1 MTALRL
7 AEELEVS
14 VRTVCRDA
22 AAFGSAGIPL
32 HGDAG
37 HAGGYR
43 LVDGCRRSEAQA
55 AFSLHS
61 PAPLPSSASAR
72 CSPPPGYRGHP
83 LRGSCEGTPSDP
95 GDLCGD
101 GPFRV
106 RHRRLS
112 AGSRLCRAVGG
123 FLGRGPGGE
132 EAQSLLGG

>member
-72 CSPPPGYRGHP
+72 CSPPPGYRGASP
-83 LRGSCEGTPSDP
+83 PGELRG
-95 GDLCGD
+95 
-101 GPFRV
+101 
-106 RHRRLS
+106 H
-112 AGSRLCRAVGG
+112 AVGSW
-123 FLGRGPGGE
+123 GPVR
-132 EAQSLLGG
+132 